1 MDLKRRTKIFAVEII
16 KLVES
21 LPKTRISNVITNQI
35 LRSGTSVGANYRAV
49 VRAKPDKD
57 FIHKLKICEEES
69 NETIYW
75 LELIEESGLLKNEVT
90 RGFIKEADE
99 LTAIFVA
106 CINTKRTNIN
116 RNSKL

>member
-57 FIHKLKICEEES
+57 FIHKLAIAQKECDES
-69 NETIYW
+69 IYW
-75 LELIEESGLLKNEVT
+75 IELMEATDLVEDELAKVLKRDATEILKLLKRIIVSSRRSLE
-90 RGFIKEADE
+90 E
-99 LTAIFVA
+99 
-106 CINTKRTNIN
+106 
-116 RNSKL
+116 